1 MKMSGKG
8 KDEKKDREHFRESER
23 MGGTRHG
30 GLAFPEKRT
39 GVYVFEKVAD
49 AEVNNYELRVG
60 DIIVEF
66 DGKPV
71 SSVDDMH
78 KLFSHEVIGN
88 RKKAGVLRE
97 GHKRDI
103 YIVPGELK

>member
-1 MKMSGKG
+1 MIAANK
-8 KDEKKDREHFRESER
+8 
-23 MGGTRHG
+23 
-30 GLAFPEKRT
+30 LQKRT

-71 SSVDDMH
+71 GSIDDMH
-78 KLFSHEVIGN
+78 KLFSYEVIGK
-88 RKKAGVLRE
+88 RKQAGVLRD
-97 GHKRDI
+97 GHKHDI
-103 YIVPGELK
+103 YILPGELK